1 MRSGFFVPKAT
12 TLFTM
17 RNVLLAAI
25 LLLSVAAKAQTL
37 KIEFDSIESAF
48 KQGKV
53 LQVDAIKKR
62 ALLEKIYPVLPY
74 DTLIQDFS
82 FSWVIDLPGVPKNV
96 IFKRVKERCAAL
108 YGDIDAVLRYEDM
121 ETGKIIV
128 KGYVPIHY
136 KQSYQGLWKTRE
148 ILSQADCYHTLVFT
162 IKEGKMKYEMLN
174 LTYRGSIAYSA
185 TNSTYQYDFKSMFPV
200 GMKSEIEIRNTLEVA
215 SDTFRAFDLI
225 RKHFQTYILAWKSDY
240 EF

>member
-1 MRSGFFVPKAT
+1 
-12 TLFTM
+12 M

-25 LLLSVAAKAQTL
+25 LLLGVAAKAQTL

-62 ALLEKIYPVLPY
+62 AFLEKNYPALPF

-82 FSWVIDLPGVPKNV
+82 FSWTVDLPGVPKNV
-96 IFKRVKERCAAL
+96 IFKRVKERCAAI

-136 KQSYQGLWKTRE
+136 KQSYQGLWKIRE
-148 ILSQADCYHTLVFT
+148 LPGKADCYHTIVFT
-162 IKEGKMKYEMLN
+162 IKDGKMKYEILS
-174 LTYRGSIAYSA
+174 LTYKGRIAV
-185 TNSTYQYDFKSMFPV
+185 TNGTYEYDFKSMFPV
-200 GMKSEIEIRNTLEVA
+200 GMKSEIEIRNTLELA
-215 SDTFRAFDLI
+215 SDTLRAFDLI
-225 RKHFQTYILAWKSDY
+225 KRHFQAYILAWKSDY